1 MKTIMKEIPNCPGYF
16 ALTDGRIYSTRTNK
30 GHGPG
35 RFLKQC
41 QLNRGHLIVR
51 LFSKYNRKL
60 VHRLILETFIGPC
73 PEGMECRHLDG
84 NPTNNHLSNLCWGSH
99 QDNEADKD
107 RMGRRPRGSKHGGSK
122 LTEQDVRMIIYM
134 CSTKLFSQRETAD
147 IYGVC
152 IGTVNHI
159 IKKRNWRQIWTSM

>member
-84 NPTNNHLSNLCWGSH
+84 NPTNNHLSNLCWGTRSEN
-99 QDNEADKD
+99 QKDKV
-107 RMGRRPRGSKHGGSK
+107 RHGRWINPTQKGDKHPRSK
-122 LTEQDVRMIIYM
+122 LTNEQARTIY
-134 CSTKLFSQRETAD
+134 KLYHEFQQTQRGLAKQFNVGKTTIAHL
-147 IYGVC
+147 
-152 IGTVNHI
+152 VNGDT
-159 IKKRNWRQIWTSM
+159 WQ

>member
-1 MKTIMKEIPNCPGYF
+1 MAKIFSKPTNIPGFPGYKITKGGDVF
-16 ALTDGRIYSTRTNK
+16 SSQSVNK
-30 GHGPG
+30 I
-35 RFLKQC
+35 LKPHKVKD
-41 QLNRGHLIVR
+41 GHLQVTLYVNKIPTYQ
-51 LFSKYNRKL
+51 SI
-60 VHRLILETFIGPC
+60 HRLVLKTFVGPC
-73 PEGMECRHLDG
+73 PNKMMCRHLDG
-84 NPTNNHLSNLCWGSH
+84 NPENNNLSNLCWGSH